1 MKIKSGRN
9 NQFVACAD
17 SGGLAIGHYRDSA
30 RTLRLWR
37 LATQYTLCDNFFMA
51 AFGGSWLNHM
61 FLISAQAPFYP
72 NARHGPIRKLL
83 SVLEGD
89 DPAGTRLTLAADSP
103 ASDLAGPPKFEKD
116 GPHRPHTNSH
126 KPMDISDKDH

>member
-17 SGGLAIGHYRDSA
+17 SGGLAMGHYRDSA

-51 AFGGSWLNHM
+51 AFGGSWLNPM

-72 NARHGPIRKLL
+72 NARHGPIRQLL
-83 SVLEGD
+83 SVVEGD
-89 DPAGTRLTLAADSP
+89 DPPRTRLQLAADSP
-103 ASDLAGPPKFEKD
+103 ASAFAGPPKFAKHA
-116 GPHRPHTNSH
+116 PT
-126 KPMDISDKDH
+126 